1 MYLTVVL
8 ACIVTLALSGVP
20 SLVSRSRAA
29 EWASAVIAAG
39 AAIVGFAS
47 ALAVL
52 LRGLTFESST
62 PWHLPAAALSL
73 RLDPLASAFLL
84 PVFLLT
90 ACAAV
95 YSLGYW
101 PAAEKPSAPRVRAFL
116 GLLAAGMAAVLIAN
130 HGIAFLVAWEI
141 MAVSAFFL
149 ISAEDD
155 DAEVR
160 GAAWMYLIATHI
172 GTVAL
177 LALFVLLREARGT
190 FALGSVQVDLA
201 PVSAGTAIVLLTLI
215 GFGFKAGVMPL
226 HFWLPGAHA
235 NAPSH
240 VSALLSGAM
249 LKVGIYGIVRT
260 LSFLPPL
267 PWWWGALFLAIGLLS
282 AVTGIALAVAQ
293 ADLKRALAYSS
304 IENVGVIIA
313 ALGVALLGRATHH
326 PLWAALGSTAAILHV
341 WNHSIFKGLLFFA
354 AGSIVHATGTRRI
367 EAMGGLLRAMPV
379 TATAFIVGAAA
390 ASALPGANAF
400 VSELLLYIGFLNAAR
415 DGSIVALGAAVLA
428 IAGALAVASFVRLTG
443 VVFLGAPRSEV
454 HAHEAP
460 ATMRVPMMLLAAAAI
475 ALGIAVA
482 PAIRALAPLAG
493 SRAAVNAIAPFATTL
508 PLLAAA
514 AFAAT
519 VALVFVSRRSP
530 RVRTWDCGYA
540 TPTARMQYTG
550 RSMGEWLTE
559 RLVPSFFAPRV
570 ETELP
575 RGLFPAAASLAVD
588 ARDPFAE
595 RIYLPRARR
604 WAERAMRLRWL
615 QQGRLTIYLLY
626 IFVTLLAFIAWS
638 LVNPLLEALR

>member
-1 MYLTVVL
+1 MHLTVVG
-8 ACIVTLALSGVP
+8 ACIAALALSGAP
-20 SLVSRSRAA
+20 SIVSRSRAA
-29 EWASAVIAAG
+29 EWLSSLIAVG
-39 AAIVGFAS
+39 AAAAGFAS
-47 ALAVL
+47 AVAVL
-52 LRGLTFESST
+52 LGGLKFEWSAR
-62 PWHLPAAALSL
+62 WQLPSAALSL
-73 RLDPLASAFLL
+73 RLDPLAAAFLL

-155 DAEVR
+155 DDEVR
-160 GAAWMYLIATHI
+160 GAAWIYLIATHI

-190 FALGSVQVDLA
+190 FALGPVHVDLA
-201 PVSAGTAIVLLTLI
+201 PASAGTAIVLLTLI

-249 LKVGIYGIVRT
+249 LKVGVYGIIRT
-260 LSFLPPL
+260 LLFLPTL
-267 PWWWGALFLAIGLLS
+267 PWWWGALFLAIGLAG

-293 ADLKRALAYSS
+293 VDLKRALAYSS
-304 IENVGVIIA
+304 IENVGIIMA
-313 ALGVALLGRATHH
+313 ALGVAFLGRATGH
-326 PLWAALGSTAAILHV
+326 PVWAALGMTAAILHV

-367 EAMGGLLRAMPV
+367 ETMGGLARAMPV

-400 VSELLLYIGFLNAAR
+400 VSELILYMGFLNAAR
-415 DGSIVALGAAVLA
+415 DGSIMALGAAVLA
-428 IAGALAVASFVRLTG
+428 IAGALAVACFVRLTG
-443 VVFLGAPRSEV
+443 VVFLGAPRSDV

-460 ATMRVPMMLLAAAAI
+460 ATMRAPMLLLAVAAI
-475 ALGIAVA
+475 ALGVAVA
-482 PAIRALAPLAG
+482 PAIAALAPLAG
-493 SRAAVNAIAPFATTL
+493 SRAAVDAIAPFASTL
-508 PLLAAA
+508 PLLALAGVAA
-514 AFAAT
+514 TIGVVFAA
-519 VALVFVSRRSP
+519 RRSP
-530 RVRTWDCGYA
+530 RVPTWGCGYA
-540 TPTARMQYTG
+540 APSARMQYTG
-550 RSMGEWLTE
+550 RSLGEWLTE
-559 RLVPSFFAPRV
+559 RLVPSFIAPRV
-570 ETELP
+570 ELERP
-575 RGLFPAAASLAVD
+575 RGIFPAAARLAVD
-588 ARDPFAE
+588 ARDPFAV
-595 RIYLPRARR
+595 RIYLPVARR
-604 WAERAMRLRWL
+604 WARRAMQLRWL

-626 IFVTLLAFIAWS
+626 ILVTLLAFIAWS